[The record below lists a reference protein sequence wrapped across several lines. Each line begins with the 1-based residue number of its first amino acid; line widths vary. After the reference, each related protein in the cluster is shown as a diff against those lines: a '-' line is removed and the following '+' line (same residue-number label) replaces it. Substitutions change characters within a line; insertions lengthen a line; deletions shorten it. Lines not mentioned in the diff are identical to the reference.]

1 MPKTLDTASAFDL
14 MMSAVTALAGANAAK
29 KIAPTIEASLEGAR
43 QTASAG
49 SGGKAAPAITSV
61 QVAVYDADD
70 PEGEP
75 VRVAFSKRTPID
87 ARQHRVPIAS
97 GGGGWICN
105 DRQVGK
111 QTIHVCTEYTY

>member
-49 SGGKAAPAITSV
+49 SGGKAAPAITTV

-75 VRVAFSKRTPID
+75 VQVAFSKRTPI
-87 ARQHRVPIAS
+87 RQRRVLIAS